1 MIIQIKVKVFKKSFL
16 EIFIVGTVGAVGIK
30 VLL

>member
-1 MIIQIKVKVFKKSFL
+1 MIIQIKVKAFKKSFL